1 MGLCSDLMVQRRLR
15 QVLIYPLQNE
25 GPHLWQFDVFAIEQ
39 LDTDIGL
46 SSMLS
51 IERKQVIT
59 DFLHP
64 FGRSQRIPPTI
75 HAKVRSRYDQFINV
89 CFREVFRQRGKEII
103 EAGFFE
109 PWGSDSLLVSGRQA
123 NVKQALTPRSTR

>member
-39 LDTDIGL
+39 LDTDTGL

-89 CFREVFRQRGKEII
+89 CCSEVFQQRRYVII
-103 EAGFFE
+103 DAVFLETV
-109 PWGSDSLLVSGRQA
+109 GSDQFV
-123 NVKQALTPRSTR
+123 